1 MKVIADSAPR
11 TRFSVGANP
20 KNPSQTV
27 VRFFENIQEHIRE
40 TGERTYR
47 GWEYDEYQLIVPR
60 CGENDVQM
68 HFDEWLIE
76 AKAAEK
82 TPQKKLDASYSGMES
97 LLGHEQTRQEALELR
112 RALQLFVQSTV
123 PVDDE
128 SKAMEYASIYPTW
141 EELLATKQTYPA
153 KTIFSWGTTDGGD
166 KQLWS
171 FISDYQPQE
180 IYTPDQDISHYKQV
194 GITEDGYEV
203 WTQPLCAE
211 DAYHIGDIA
220 YHIDG
225 LWKCTQGDAAGL
237 NVWEPGVFGW
247 ERYTPGET
255 DPEEPDPE
263 EPVEPSQ
270 YPAWEEMT
278 TGTALHVGD
287 YFTYQGKT
295 YKVLR
300 EMTVTPGWE
309 PPALLNDYYE
319 EVAA

>member
-1 MKVIADSAPR
+1 MYKILTDQNKLLGYVSQPNYIKVTPGGYVPCAPVEAVGLTYQGTVYNLLGHSEIEGAPTAYASMVTDGEMLQIANA
-11 TRFSVGANP
+11 
-20 KNPSQTV
+20 KNSQTV
-27 VRFFENIQEHIRE
+27 N
-40 TGERTYR
+40 
-47 GWEYDEYQLIVPR
+47 
-60 CGENDVQM
+60 
-68 HFDEWLIE
+68 
-76 AKAAEK
+76 
-82 TPQKKLDASYSGMES
+82 GMES

-153 KTIFSWGTTDGGD
+153 KTIFSWGTTEGGD

-180 IYTPDQDISHYKQV
+180 IYTPEEDISHYKKV
-194 GITEDGYEV
+194 GVTEKGYEV

-211 DAYHIGDIA
+211 DAYRIGDIA

-225 LWKCTQGDAAGL
+225 LWKCTQGDGAGL

-247 ERYTPGET
+247 ERYTPE
-255 DPEEPDPE
+255 DPEEPEEPDPE

-278 TGTALHVGD
+278 VGTVLHVGD

-309 PPALLNDYYE
+309 PPALLNDFYE
-319 EVAA
+319 EVVE

>member
-1 MKVIADSAPR
+1 MYKIQSSPAEVLGYVDSPAWIKLDGGNIVPCVPVEATGISYGGQIYNLPGHNDWSGNPEAFPSLVTDGEMLQIANA
-11 TRFSVGANP
+11 
-20 KNPSQTV
+20 KNSQTV
-27 VRFFENIQEHIRE
+27 N
-40 TGERTYR
+40 
-47 GWEYDEYQLIVPR
+47 
-60 CGENDVQM
+60 
-68 HFDEWLIE
+68 
-76 AKAAEK
+76 
-82 TPQKKLDASYSGMES
+82 GMES

-153 KTIFSWGTTDGGD
+153 KIIFSWGTTDGGD
-166 KQLWS
+166 KQLWR

-180 IYTPDQDISHYKQV
+180 IYTPDQDISHYKKV

-225 LWKCTQGDAAGL
+225 LWKCTQGDASGL

-247 ERYTPGET
+247 ERYT
-255 DPEEPDPE
+255 PEEPDPE

-278 TGTALHVGD
+278 AGTALHVGD

-309 PPALLNDYYE
+309 PPALLNDFYE